1 MAVIEKNMTVR
12 ISRRPSLDILIQ
24 NCLLYTVSMTPY
36 PKQVKSTGQYQTKTK
51 GLSNQNLEMLQAD
64 IGVENEYQREL
75 SMSKPRVE
83 PSRK

>member
-1 MAVIEKNMTVR
+1 M
-12 ISRRPSLDILIQ
+12 SRRPSLDILLQ

-36 PKQVKSTGQYQTKTK
+36 PKHVKSTGQYQTK

>member
-12 ISRRPSLDILIQ
+12 MSRRPSLDILIQ

-36 PKQVKSTGQYQTKTK
+36 PKQVKSTGQYQTK

>member
-1 MAVIEKNMTVR
+1 
-12 ISRRPSLDILIQ
+12 
-24 NCLLYTVSMTPY
+24 MTPY
-36 PKQVKSTGQYQTKTK
+36 PKQVKSTGQYQTK